1 MHLSRRAKVW
11 LFVGYGAF
19 IGGFMAVAHWQGWTA
34 LTEGPRP
41 MGIWI
46 PAVVY
51 VVIVL
56 FTGLLREESQRG
68 GPGTIQVDRPA
79 PSTTAQETSDDSG
92 S

>member
-1 MHLSRRAKVW
+1 MHFSRRAKVW
-11 LFVGYGAF
+11 LAVGYGLSIA
-19 IGGFMAVAHWQGWTA
+19 GFMGVAHWQGWTA

-51 VVIVL
+51 VMVVL
-56 FTGLLREESQRG
+56 AIGFLREAPQRG

-79 PSTTAQETSDDSG
+79 PSPTDDATP
-92 S
+92 